1 MKLIVGLGNPE
12 PQYEGTRHNLGF
24 TVIDEFRRKHN
35 LGDWELD
42 NKFKSEIIE
51 YQFKISNLKFKII
64 LSRPQTYMNKSGLS
78 IGEIVRYF
86 KISPEEMIVIHD
98 DLDLPLGQ
106 IKIRQGGSAAG
117 HHGVESIIDALD
129 SDQFIRIRLGIGNLK
144 TKSAEHGGSS
154 IVVEHYVLEPFE
166 SNEKS
171 QVKHMLKRALKATEA
186 LLENGLEKAQNQFNQ

>member
-144 TKSAEHGGSS
+144 TKTTEHGGSS

-186 LLENGLEKAQNQFNQ
+186 LLENGLEKAQNQF